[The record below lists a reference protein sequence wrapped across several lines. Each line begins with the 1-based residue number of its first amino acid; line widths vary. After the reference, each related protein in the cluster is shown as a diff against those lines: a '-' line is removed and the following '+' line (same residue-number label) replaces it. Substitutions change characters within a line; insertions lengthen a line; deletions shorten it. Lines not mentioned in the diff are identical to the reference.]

1 MDGERLKFPQYL
13 HRPFRITWF
22 ESDELLLM
30 VGGYFVAII
39 YSLWVLA
46 AVPLL
51 VYFYKKEKAKRP
63 RGFMRH
69 FLFNFGFIGLKG
81 YPSAFCDRFEE

>member
-1 MDGERLKFPQYL
+1 MDSERLHFPQYL
-13 HRPFRITWF
+13 HRPFRIGWF

-30 VGGYFVAII
+30 IAMYLIAVVSYIKVFFAIPVVI
-39 YSLWVLA
+39 YL
-46 AVPLL
+46 
-51 VYFYKKEKAKRP
+51 YKKEKARRP

-69 FLFNFGFIGLKG
+69 FLFNLGFIGIKG